1 MKKNTS
7 PGSSAT
13 GRCDAGMTL
22 LEVVVAVAIA
32 ALAGAILYSSFG
44 LANAMIMS
52 NRQKLESEA
61 LAMDTIMDVFNTY
74 NFTGAVM
81 AVTLPPLAPPP
92 NSLLPTNSEI
102 RVMIIPNI
110 GTTPYRWDIEVRV
123 KRDRYW
129 PGRKMTTLTNDAVYR
144 VTRYKIGRNG

>member
-7 PGSSAT
+7 LESSAT
-13 GRCDAGMTL
+13 GRSDAGMTL
-22 LEVVVAVAIA
+22 LEVIAAVAIA
-32 ALAGAILYSSFG
+32 ALAGGILYSSFG

-52 NRQKLESEA
+52 NRQKLEAEA
-61 LAMDTIMDVFNTY
+61 LAMDTIMEVFNTY

-81 AVTLPPLAPPP
+81 AVTLPPKATPT

-102 RVMIIPNI
+102 RVMITPNI
-110 GTTPYRWDIEVRV
+110 GVTPYQWDIEVRV

-129 PGRKMTTLTNDAVYR
+129 PGRRMATLTNDAVYR